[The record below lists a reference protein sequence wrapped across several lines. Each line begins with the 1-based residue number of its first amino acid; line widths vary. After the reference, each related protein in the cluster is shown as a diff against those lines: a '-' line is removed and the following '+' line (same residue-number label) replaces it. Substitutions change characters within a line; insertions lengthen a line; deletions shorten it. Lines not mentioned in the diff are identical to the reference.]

1 MFLSRYNILG
11 AVALGKAKNE
21 KAAAKILFDI
31 VGLETEKY
39 RLGHTKVWKIFEF
52 CIQSYFFICLAIL
65 YCTWSIYL
73 VYVFRVCSGF
83 KPAYFPFR
91 KINYCIYS
99 VAKWFRVHFK
109 NVEGFGYWH
118 YTHPDA
124 FFPIFVW
131 CHAVMSYGHF
141 IVCLC
146 SVLNMM

>member
-52 CIQSYFFICLAIL
+52 WIQSSFYIL
-65 YCTWSIYL
+65 HMKYL
-73 VYVFRVCSGF
+73 FSTYLEYVVALNLLIS
-83 KPAYFPFR
+83 PFR
-91 KINYCIYS
+91 KINYRIYS

-109 NVEGFGYWH
+109 NVEGFGHWH
-118 YTHPDA
+118 YDYTQPGA
-124 FFPIFVW
+124 FFPFFVW
-131 CHAVMSYGHF
+131 CHVIWPFHILPLFCTEYD
-141 IVCLC
+141 V
-146 SVLNMM
+146 NT

>member
-52 CIQSYFFICLAIL
+52 WIQSSFYIL
-65 YCTWSIYL
+65 HMKYL
-73 VYVFRVCSGF
+73 FSMYLEYVVALNLLIS
-83 KPAYFPFR
+83 PFR

-99 VAKWFRVHFK
+99 VAKWFRVYFK
-109 NVEGFGYWH
+109 NVEGFGHWH
-118 YTHPDA
+118 YTNPDA
-124 FFPIFVW
+124 FFLIFCLVS
-131 CHAVMSYGHF
+131 CHMAIS
-141 IVCLC
+141 
-146 SVLNMM
+146 